1 MKKIFLTIL
10 MASTVLPTVIS
21 CRQDF
26 DEINQSP
33 NSPEKMLPYGLFN
46 HANKTLMD
54 NDRGSFSS
62 MRMSA
67 PWVQYSSQRN
77 YTEEDRFLYRLSVG
91 DDIWSVFYVTAQ
103 DYKTIIDLN
112 TDTKTKA
119 EMTQYGTNNNQIAAA
134 RIMLAYTF
142 SNLADRYGDIPYYSY
157 GNKDNDFQALQDDI
171 TPKFASQEKIY
182 TDILKELKEASE
194 MIDMSEQYVFSEGDA
209 LFKTPAKLKKFAN
222 SLRLRIANRVKDV
235 IPSAKVHIKEA
246 IASGVMT
253 SNADTVG
260 LQYENNDTMGAP
272 LWRSFISRT
281 DFSPTNTFVET
292 LKGERGIFGIDP
304 RLQKYIA
311 PYRKQNPNTPSKY
324 VSVTISDVKGKN
336 YKESDNLDDYLGLP
350 YGLEN
355 KMSASQRPY
364 SSYYSS
370 NIIKADFTEILMEYA
385 EVCFLLSEVNGWDND
400 WYKKGVQ
407 ASMERWGVEGSKIS
421 AFVDALP
428 NANQAN
434 VLNQKYIALFMQPQE
449 AWNEYRRTGY
459 PNTLLKV
466 GEKHKLNTPYIE
478 EKDGTK
484 ITHIEY
490 TFNSLV
496 VELND
501 LPARLMY
508 SSKSRDLNTENYKAA
523 VSSLGGNGDKM
534 TTKLIWDKN

>member
-1 MKKIFLTIL
+1 

>member
-1 MKKIFLTIL
+1 MKKIFLTTL
-10 MASTVLPTVIS
+10 MASAVLFTTTS

-26 DEINQSP
+26 EEINKSP
-33 NSPEKMLPYGLFN
+33 NSPEKMLSYGLFN
-46 HANKTLMD
+46 HANKALMD

-62 MRMSA
+62 LRITA
-67 PWVQYSSQRN
+67 PWVQYSAQRN

-91 DDIWSVFYVTAQ
+91 DNLWSSFYTTAQ

-112 TDTKTKA
+112 IDVKTKD

-142 SNLADRYGDIPYYSY
+142 SHLVDRFGDVPYYSY
-157 GNKDNDFQALQDDI
+157 GSKDEDFQALKDII

-209 LFKTPAKLKKFAN
+209 LFGTPLKLKRFAN
-222 SLRLRIANRVKDV
+222 SLRLRIANRVKSV
-235 IPSAKVHIKEA
+235 IPSAKTHITEA

-253 SNADTVG
+253 SNDDTIG
-260 LQYENNDTMGAP
+260 LKYENNDTMGAP
-272 LWRSFISRT
+272 LWRDFVSRT

-292 LKGERGIFGIDP
+292 LKGERGVFGIDP

-311 PYRKQNPNTPSKY
+311 PYRKKNPKDTKKY
-324 VSVTISDVKGKN
+324 LSVLISDVKAKK
-336 YKESDNLDDYLGLP
+336 YQESDNIDDYLGMP
-350 YGLEN
+350 YGIEN
-355 KMSASQRPY
+355 RMATSQQPY
-364 SSYYSS
+364 TSFYSS

-407 ASMERWGVEGSKIS
+407 ASMERWGVENSKIS
-421 AFVDALP
+421 KFLGSLP
-428 NANQAN
+428 VANEAN

-459 PNTLLKV
+459 PNTLVKV
-466 GEKHKLNTPYIE
+466 GEKHKLNEPYL
-478 EKDGTK
+478 EKIDENTT
-484 ITHIEY
+484 ITHTEY
-490 TFNSLV
+490 TFTSLV
-496 VELND
+496 PELND
-501 LPARLMY
+501 IPDRIMY
-508 SSKSRDLNTENYKAA
+508 SSKSRDLNTTNYKAA
-523 VSSLGGNGDKM
+523 LSSMGGGDKM
-534 TTKLIWDKN
+534 TTKLIWAKK